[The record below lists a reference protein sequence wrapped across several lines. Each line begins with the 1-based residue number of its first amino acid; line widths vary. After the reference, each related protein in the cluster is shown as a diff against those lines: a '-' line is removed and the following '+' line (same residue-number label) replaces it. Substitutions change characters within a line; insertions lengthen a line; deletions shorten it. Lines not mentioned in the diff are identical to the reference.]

1 MDFTQVALQ
10 GAVGNANHV
19 TLEKSDDDDDRLVSY
34 ETDQDVTWDEL

>member
-19 TLEKSDDDDDRLVSY
+19 TLEKSDDDDRLVSY